1 MAILYVIYKTLK
13 KILNKPLI
21 LIVIIL
27 ASLSTYAQTKL
38 FDDFTYMMTKKEAYS
53 LLKNNKKKFTSFLLG
68 PSNFFTLRKGS
79 LIFEKDDLIHI
90 TIWSKSNLNL
100 KKTKQML
107 NTSINHLKSQGF
119 ELVYAQPDWENPLSK
134 LKNRP
139 YIRLIHKKN
148 KIMVEVE
155 PRGRAEAYNIFLSYY
170 DLDWFREK
178 LVGL

>member
-1 MAILYVIYKTLK
+1 
-13 KILNKPLI
+13 
-21 LIVIIL
+21 
-27 ASLSTYAQTKL
+27 
-38 FDDFTYMMTKKEAYS
+38 
-53 LLKNNKKKFTSFLLG
+53 
-68 PSNFFTLRKGS
+68 
-79 LIFEKDDLIHI
+79 
-90 TIWSKSNLNL
+90 
-100 KKTKQML
+100 ML

-170 DLDWFREK
+170 NLDWFREK